1 MGTFVRFWR
10 LILETDDVARY
21 ETDEIS
27 PEPKH
32 LRNGQ
37 VKEANYYILSKAL

>member
-1 MGTFVRFWR
+1 MGVFVHLWGP
-10 LILETDDVARY
+10 ILETDDVARY

-27 PEPKH
+27 PEPKR

>member
-1 MGTFVRFWR
+1 MGTFARFWR
-10 LILETDDVARY
+10 LILETDGVARY

-27 PEPKH
+27 PEPKR

-37 VKEANYYILSKAL
+37 VKEASYYILSKAL